1 MEDDEL
7 ENEDLEESNV
17 ESNEITDKLEE
28 ANAESEQTNDEW
40 EKAKGEFKKGTNE
53 MLGQEYFKKVDW
65 FDKILALPF
74 VSVALIIIGGAL
86 LYSGNFWWGIAAL
99 LWGAIGEI
107 GKRMRSSES
116 GVDGYFADLAEQK
129 LQENMGK
136 SQVVDSSDKAK
147 PLYFIGIDSWNQSKK
162 GKDGIIRFNPMVLGI
177 FRFGKDKL
185 VIDEVQLDAMN
196 PKEYRAKSNEFA
208 YKDIGEISIDKKT
221 FSRRFVIKVC
231 GQTEFDIEIAHNQ
244 QSNTEDIAREIRK
257 VVRETAGASGESS
270 VESSK
275 DSK

>member
-7 ENEDLEESNV
+7 ENEDLDELNA
-17 ESNEITDKLEE
+17 ESNEATDELEE

-40 EKAKGEFKKGTNE
+40 EKAKEAFKKGQNE
-53 MLGQEYFKKVDW
+53 TLGQEYFKKPAWD
-65 FDKILALPF
+65 DKILELPF
-74 VSVALIIIGGAL
+74 VSIPLIIIGGAIC
-86 LYSGNFWWGIAAL
+86 YSGNWWGLIAVIL
-99 LWGAIGEI
+99 GASAEI
-107 GKRMRSSES
+107 NKRMRSSDS
-116 GVDGYFADLAEQK
+116 GIDGYFADLAEQK

-136 SQVVDSSDKAK
+136 SQVVDSNDKAK

-162 GKDGIIRFNPMVLGI
+162 GKDGIMRFNPMVLVI
-177 FRFGKDKL
+177 FRFCKDKL

-196 PKEYRAKSNEFA
+196 PKEYSAKSNEFA
-208 YKDIGEISIDKKT
+208 YKDISEISIDKKT

-244 QSNTEDIAREIRK
+244 QSNAEDIAREIRK

-270 VESSK
+270 VESNK

>member
-1 MEDDEL
+1 MDDDEL
-7 ENEDLEESNV
+7 EDLEETNA
-17 ESNEITDKLEE
+17 ESNEAQDKLEKP
-28 ANAESEQTNDEW
+28 NAESDEANEEW

-65 FDKILALPF
+65 FDKILSLPF

-116 GVDGYFADLAEQK
+116 GVDGYFADLAANK
-129 LQENMGK
+129 LQENVEK
-136 SQVVDSSDKAK
+136 SQYANLDAKAK
-147 PLYFIGIDSWNQSKK
+147 PLHFIGIDSWNQSKK
-162 GKDGIIRFNPMVLGI
+162 GKDGIMRFNPMVLLI

-185 VIDEVQLDAMN
+185 IIDEVQLDAMN
-196 PKEYRAKSNEFA
+196 PSEYRAKSNEFA
-208 YKDIGEISIDKKT
+208 YKDIGEIIIDKKA
-221 FSRRFVIKVC
+221 FSRRFIIKVRA
-231 GQTEFDIEIAHNQ
+231 QAELDLEIAHNQ
-244 QSNTEDIAREIRK
+244 QSNAEDVAREIRK
-257 VVRETAGASGESS
+257 ILRENAGVNGESI
-270 VESSK
+270 VESNK